1 MCARTGTGAVIE
13 VVREVAD
20 REGVQPTDLPPL
32 YESIDP
38 DAIDSMISSVPPGA
52 GGSIEF
58 TYVGYEISVC
68 ADGEITVGTEKRDVP
83 FEFGRK
89 EGASD

>member
-1 MCARTGTGAVIE
+1 MCARTGTEAVIE

-32 YESIDP
+32 YESINP
-38 DAIDSMISSVPPGA
+38 DAIEAMISSVTPGA

-58 TYVGYEISVC
+58 TYVGYDIFVY
-68 ADGEITVGTEKRDVP
+68 ADGEITVGTENRDVP
-83 FEFGRK
+83 LEFGRK
-89 EGASD
+89 KGASD